1 MLGIS
6 MTELLV
12 ILLLA
17 LLVLGP
23 RRLPDIARGL
33 GRGLRELRRASDE
46 LRASLELTEADRP
59 AAEQKVVSAAPAGER
74 IDFTAPA
81 EDEAETVAAP
91 ASSAAGQESDRAGR

>member
-46 LRASLELTEADRP
+46 LRASLELTEVDRS
-59 AAEQKVVSAAPAGER
+59 AAEQKVSPAAPAGQP
-74 IDFTAPA
+74 IDFAAPA
-81 EDEAETVAAP
+81 EDEAEIVAAP
-91 ASSAAGQESDRAGR
+91 ALSAAGQEADRAGR

>member
-46 LRASLELTEADRP
+46 LRASLELTEGDRS
-59 AAEQKVVSAAPAGER
+59 AAEQKVSPVAPAGQP
-74 IDFTAPA
+74 IDFATPA
-81 EDEAETVAAP
+81 EDEAEIVAAP

>member
-46 LRASLELTEADRP
+46 LRASLEQTEADRP
-59 AAEQKVVSAAPAGER
+59 AAEQKVVSAASAGER